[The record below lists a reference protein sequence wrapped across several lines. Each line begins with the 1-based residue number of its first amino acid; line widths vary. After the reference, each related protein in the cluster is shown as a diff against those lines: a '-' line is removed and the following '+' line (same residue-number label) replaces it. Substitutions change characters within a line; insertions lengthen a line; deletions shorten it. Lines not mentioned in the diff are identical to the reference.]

1 MYNVIND
8 YIGGLG
14 FMVTQDTFKRGFNN
28 GIKTLWDLLK
38 MMVPIYIGV
47 QILSVSGLLNIIADF
62 FTPFMSFF
70 GLPGEASLTLMIG
83 YFSGIYGALGT
94 LAAIKLN
101 AVQATT
107 IAIMI
112 STAHNL
118 ISESAVVKKLGV
130 SAMASALV
138 RIFFSVLF
146 GFLYFRIFG

>member
-1 MYNVIND
+1 
-8 YIGGLG
+8 
-14 FMVTQDTFKRGFNN
+14 MVTMDTFKRGFNN
-28 GIKTLWDLLK
+28 GIKTLLDLLK
-38 MMVPIYIGV
+38 IMVPIYIGV
-47 QILSVSGLLNIIADF
+47 KILSVSGLLNVIADF

-83 YFSGIYGALGT
+83 YFSGIYAALGT

-101 AVQATT
+101 AVQVTT

-130 SAMASALV
+130 SALACALV